1 MIKTVVSIFISFFLV
16 LGLGFFETNTVRET
30 FTFFETA
37 LRSLYDKTEE
47 GSATYEDGT
56 AVQAFWE
63 EKKKSLQIWLPHN
76 PLAEVDY
83 QLYEAVGYLY
93 LQDFKSALPKIEVLI
108 GMCENIP
115 SSYTLRWENVF

>member
-16 LGLGFFETNTVRET
+16 LGIGFYETKKVSETFAFFENT
-30 FTFFETA
+30 
-37 LRSLYDKTEE
+37 LRALYDKTEE

-56 AVQAFWE
+56 AVQTFWE
-63 EKKKSLQIWLPHN
+63 EKKKSLQIWLPHS

-93 LQDFKSALPKIEVLI
+93 VQDFESALPKIEVLI

-115 SSYTLRWENVF
+115 HSYTLTWENIF